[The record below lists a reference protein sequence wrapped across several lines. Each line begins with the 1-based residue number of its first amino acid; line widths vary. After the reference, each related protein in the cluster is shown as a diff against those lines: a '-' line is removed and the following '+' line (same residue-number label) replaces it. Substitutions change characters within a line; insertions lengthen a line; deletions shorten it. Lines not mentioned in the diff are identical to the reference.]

1 MRWFGWSTA
10 LLLALTLAAFAQDI
24 DSVKV
29 DPAHHTVIF
38 ENDQVRVVRWVI
50 PLGEK
55 TLNHSH
61 PNSVNVN
68 LTDYNGRVTTP
79 KGTTFEVHD
88 KAGSVSWRPALVH
101 VVENLGSRSMEG
113 IIVEPKKPASA
124 RPMGSQDPVVVDPE
138 HQSVVFENEQIRV
151 IREHRKGGKTPMH
164 GHPDNV
170 QVMLTDARWN
180 ITTADRGTEAVA
192 GKAGQV
198 LWRTATQHIGE
209 ALSDTP
215 VEQII
220 VEMKGMQM
228 GPG

>member
-10 LLLALTLAAFAQDI
+10 FLLALTLAAFAQDI

-29 DPAHHTVIF
+29 DSAHHTIIC

-61 PNSVNVN
+61 PNSLNINV
-68 LTDYNGRVTTP
+68 TDYNGRVTTP
-79 KGTTFEVHD
+79 EGTTFEVHE
-88 KAGSVSWRPALVH
+88 KAGSVSWRPALIH
-101 VVENLGSRSMEG
+101 VVENLGSRPMEG
-113 IIVEPKKPASA
+113 VIVEPKKPASA
-124 RPMGSQDPVVVDPE
+124 RPMGSQDPVVVDSE

-151 IREHRKGGKTPMH
+151 IREHRKGGKSPMH

-170 QVMLTDARWN
+170 QVLLTDARWN
-180 ITTADRGTEAVA
+180 ITTADRGTEAIA
-192 GKAGQV
+192 GKAGEV
-198 LWRTATQHIGE
+198 HWRTATQHIGE

-215 VEQII
+215 VEQVV
-220 VEMKGMQM
+220 VEMKGAQM